1 MSYDVGQVVYLL
13 SRKDSRI
20 FPAQVVEQVCRK
32 TLDSEEISYVVQLPD
47 KKATRMSLEN
57 LSVDVFIT
65 LDALQTH
72 LLNEA
77 MNSIKQSTQA
87 AKEVQE
93 KIFGV
98 LKDEGSISLN
108 ESKNTEDDEN
118 VEVDLGDGRKA
129 RINLENIPQ

>member
-13 SRKDSRI
+13 SSKDSRI

-47 KKATRMSLEN
+47 KKATRMSLES

-93 KIFGV
+93 RIFGCL
-98 LKDEGSISLN
+98 LKLLFCQMKVRMLKIMKTL
-108 ESKNTEDDEN
+108 KLT
-118 VEVDLGDGRKA
+118 
-129 RINLENIPQ
+129 